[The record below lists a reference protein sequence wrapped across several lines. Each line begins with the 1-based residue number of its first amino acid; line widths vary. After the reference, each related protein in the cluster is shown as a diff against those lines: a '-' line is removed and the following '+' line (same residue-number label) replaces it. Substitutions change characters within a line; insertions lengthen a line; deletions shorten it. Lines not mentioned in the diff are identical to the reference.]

1 MQAFADLY
9 TALDST
15 TRTQAKLDELT
26 ASFDGVDPH
35 DGAWAVY
42 ILTGRRMKRLV
53 GPRRLREW
61 LAEAS
66 GLPDW
71 LVEET
76 YQHVGDLAET
86 ISLLMEDDTER
97 PAVQGSFAE
106 WVEQSILS
114 LRDLE
119 EHVIALWRRLPR
131 HGHVQ
136 VEAVSGNHDR
146 HAEGV
151 DIGIAWYAALDI
163 GPFHLC
169 HEPQGVPGRHV
180 LAGHLRPVYSLS
192 AASDRLRA
200 PVLWCRDGVAVLP
213 SFGVLTGGWEIELQA
228 GDGAILIV
236 EGELYPLGLGA
247 GR

>member
-1 MQAFADLY
+1 MQAFAELY

-26 ASFDGVDPH
+26 AYFDGVDPH

-53 GPRRLREW
+53 GPRRLR
-61 LAEAS
+61 
-66 GLPDW
+66 
-71 LVEET
+71 
-76 YQHVGDLAET
+76 
-86 ISLLMEDDTER
+86 ER

-131 HGHVQ
+131 HGRVQ

-151 DIGIAWYAALDI
+151 DIGTAWYAALDI
-163 GPFHLC
+163 GLFHLC

-180 LAGHLRPVYSLS
+180 LAGHLRPIYSLS